1 MKLVTKRQARVGD
14 LLRQS
19 IAELIQ
25 RRVKDPRVEGV
36 TITGVEVSVDLKLCR
51 VFFCV
56 FDPEKKEQARQGLE
70 STAGFMRHEL
80 RKELRL
86 KHVPEILFDYDASFD
101 YGTKIDELLE
111 KLDKDEKKDS

>member
-1 MKLVTKRQARVGD
+1 MKLLTKRQVRVAD
-14 LLRQS
+14 LLKQT
-19 IAELIQ
+19 IAELLQ

-36 TITGVEVSVDLKLCR
+36 TITGVDVSVDLRVCR

-56 FDPEKKEQARQGLE
+56 FDGEKKEQAQQGLN

-86 KHVPEILFDYDASFD
+86 KNMPEIFFIYDSSFD
-101 YGTKIDELLE
+101 YGTKIDKILDQ
-111 KLDKDEKKDS
+111 LDKHEKPNN

>member
-14 LLRQS
+14 LLRQTV
-19 IAELIQ
+19 AELLL

-36 TITGVEVSVDLKLCR
+36 TITGAEVSVDMKLCR

-56 FDPEKKEQARQGLE
+56 FDPGKREQAQQGLD
-70 STAGFMRHEL
+70 STAGFIHHEL

-86 KHVPEILFDYDASFD
+86 KHVPEVSFHYDRSFD
-101 YGTKIDELLE
+101 YGTKIDELLD
-111 KLDKDEKKDS
+111 KLDKDEDKDS

>member
-14 LLRQS
+14 LLRQT

-36 TITGVEVSVDLKLCR
+36 TITGVDVSVDLKLCR

-56 FDPEKKEQARQGLE
+56 FDPEKREQAQQGLD
-70 STAGFMRHEL
+70 STAGFIHHEL

-86 KHVPEILFDYDASFD
+86 KHVPEVSFMYDNSFD
-101 YGTKIDELLE
+101 YGTKIDMLLD
-111 KLDKDEKKDS
+111 KLDKDEDKDS